1 MNEFVKEWTEAFGTS
16 SYQKNI
22 ILEVSLPCR
31 RDQWRANCSEFCCY
45 STGKAWACSGWCCVA
60 VFEWSSIFQG
70 STLRQ
75 KVNKNSRESLKLTR
89 FTSPPPQRKHERL
102 QRVTFGYRKLQR
114 KLWQAQLLERSQDDS
129 TTWKRLSST
138 DPTWKEQASTC
149 SGTCKLCSRSPT
161 FVSCHPCWGGLWWCR
176 CLWVISSPVSNPSLT
191 FL

>member
-1 MNEFVKEWTEAFGTS
+1 MDRSLWNKLLSKEHYSRGKSAMQKGPMESQLLRVLLLLNRKGLGLLRLVLCSSFWMELHLPGKHFKTEGK
-16 SYQKNI
+16 QE
-22 ILEVSLPCR
+22 LQGVSET
-31 RDQWRANCSEFCCY
+31 DQ
-45 STGKAWACSGWCCVA
+45 
-60 VFEWSSIFQG
+60 IHQP
-70 STLRQ
+70 
-75 KVNKNSRESLKLTR
+75 
-89 FTSPPPQRKHERL
+89 PPPQRKHERL